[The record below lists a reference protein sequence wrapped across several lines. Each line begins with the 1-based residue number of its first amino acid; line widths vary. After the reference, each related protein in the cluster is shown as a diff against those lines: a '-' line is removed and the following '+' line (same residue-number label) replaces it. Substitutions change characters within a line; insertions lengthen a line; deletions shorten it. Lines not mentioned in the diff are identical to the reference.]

1 MSLRTLIVRGL
12 IGLVVLFIIIVAL
25 ALGYRDYEQ
34 NKTARDLAIHTPRGV
49 QEAMYVR
56 LGGIDQWVQIR
67 GDDRDNPVLLFV
79 HGGPGSAISPFA
91 SLLKPWERDF
101 TVVIWD
107 QRCAGKTYAR
117 GGVASC
123 KGLSLASVA
132 KDGTDLSDILRRRLH
147 KSRIVVL
154 GHSWGTM
161 VGLRMVHDRP
171 DLYSAYV
178 GTGQV
183 VSIPEKEPVVW
194 DRAMALLRGAHD
206 EAGIRALQAIGRPP
220 YRTSQDLI
228 RERNLSLRHDIPSE
242 RDLYSRFVRVGLFAP
257 GWSLWDIYQ
266 YLQAPQHAE
275 DATYAA
281 TADYDARVLGPTF
294 QIPIFV
300 INGADDNVTPA
311 ALAQRYVAGIKAPHT
326 EFIALPGAGHSAVL
340 TEPEVFLR
348 QLDERVRPIADL
360 APAPAS

>member
-1 MSLRTLIVRGL
+1 MVL
-12 IGLVVLFIIIVAL
+12 LVVIVAL
-25 ALGYRDYEQ
+25 ALGYRAYEQ
-34 NKTARDLAIHTPRGV
+34 EKTARELAIHTPRGV
-49 QEAMYVR
+49 QEAMYVK
-56 LGGIDQWVQIR
+56 LGDIDQFVQIR
-67 GDDRDNPVLLFV
+67 GDDRANPVLLFV

-117 GGVASC
+117 SGVASC
-123 KGLSLASVA
+123 KALSLASVA
-132 KDGTDLSDILRRRLH
+132 KDGVDLSEFLRRRLH

-194 DRAMALLRGAHD
+194 DRAMALLKAAHD
-206 EAGIRALQAIGRPP
+206 EAGVRALLAIGRPP
-220 YRTSQDLI
+220 YRSSEDLI
-228 RERNLSLRHDIPSE
+228 KERNLALRHDIPSE
-242 RDLYSRFVRVGLFAP
+242 RDLYSRFVRVGLVAP

-275 DATYAA
+275 DATYSA
-281 TADYDARVLGPTF
+281 TADYDARALGATF

-311 ALAQRYVAGIKAPHT
+311 ILAQRYVAGLKAPRV
-326 EFIALPGAGHSAVL
+326 EFITLPGAGHSAVL
-340 TEPEVFLR
+340 TEPGVFLR
-348 QLDERVRPIADL
+348 QLDQRVRPIAVL
-360 APAPAS
+360 AQ